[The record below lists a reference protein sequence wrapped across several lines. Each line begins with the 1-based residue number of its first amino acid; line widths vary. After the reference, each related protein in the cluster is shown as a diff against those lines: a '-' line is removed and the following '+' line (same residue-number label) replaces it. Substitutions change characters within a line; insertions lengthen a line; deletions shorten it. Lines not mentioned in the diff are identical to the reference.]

1 MTPGDTI
8 FALSSAPGRAGV
20 AVVRVSGP
28 EAGAALEALAGPRP
42 PERRATLARLRDPRS
57 GAAIDRG
64 LVLWL
69 PGPRSFTG
77 EDMAEL
83 HLHGGRAVI
92 AAALEALAARPGL
105 RPAEA
110 GEFTRRAF
118 DNGKL
123 DLSEVEGLA
132 DLIAAETEAQRRQ
145 ALRQMEGAL
154 SRRTEDW
161 SAGLVAA
168 LAHAE
173 AAIDFPDEELP
184 QDLQD
189 RLSHNISWLQ
199 QEIAQYL
206 DDRHRG
212 EHLRDGLYV
221 AIIGPPNVG
230 KSTLLNALARRP
242 VAIVSE
248 VAGTTRDVIEVHLD
262 LGGYPVALAET
273 AGLRA
278 AEPEAGAARGAEGGV
293 VGGAVGQAAVEAE
306 GIRRARARA
315 AAADLKLA
323 VFDLRDAPV
332 LDPTTLALV
341 DADTLVV
348 LNKCDLVSSP
358 ERIEVGGVPGL
369 PISAKTGAGMAALL
383 ARLETEVEARLGG
396 GGASAAVTRVR
407 HRRALE
413 DCAAALERAAAA
425 RAPELAAPELAAPEL
440 VASEL
445 VAPELVAPE
454 LVAEDLRLALRALG
468 RITGRVDVED
478 VLDVI
483 FRDFCIGK

>member
-28 EAGAALEALAGPRP
+28 EAGAALEALAGSRP
-42 PERRATLARLRDPRS
+42 PERQAALARLRDPRS

-77 EDMAEL
+77 ENMAEL

-92 AAALEALAARPGL
+92 AAALEALASLPGL

-161 SAGLVAA
+161 RAVLITA

-184 QDLQD
+184 HDLEN
-189 RLSHNISWLQ
+189 RLAYNILGLQ
-199 QEIAQYL
+199 RDLAQYL

-212 EHLRDGLYV
+212 ERLRDGFYV
-221 AIIGPPNVG
+221 AIIGPPNAG

-248 VAGTTRDVIEVHLD
+248 TAGTTRDVIEVHLD
-262 LGGYPVALAET
+262 LGGYPVTLADT

-278 AEPEAGAARGAEGGV
+278 AAPDAGAE
-293 VGGAVGQAAVEAE
+293 GQAAVEAE

-323 VFDLRDAPV
+323 VFDLRETTPGGVTDGPAPATEDTPARRTENASARPGRDAPV
-332 LDPTTLALV
+332 LDPVTLALV

-348 LNKCDLVSSP
+348 LNKCDLVSNP
-358 ERIEVGGVPGL
+358 ERIDVGGMPGL
-369 PISAKTGAGMAALL
+369 PISAKTGAGMAELL

-396 GGASAAVTRVR
+396 AETTAAVTRVR

-413 DCAAALERAAAA
+413 DCAAALERATAAH
-425 RAPELAAPELAAPEL
+425 
-440 VASEL
+440 
-445 VAPELVAPE
+445 APE